1 MTRSHRFSTVPSVR
15 LPGVLKALTIPK
27 ARYEVF
33 EGEEDDTTSGEHEMS
48 EISIDYSL
56 PLNYARPPLSPLAQQ
71 FEQND
76 TSNSGNFVRTMRY
89 ISLESRRKRS
99 ADNYE
104 TFFFTDKKCM
114 DRAAF
119 MAARLKQSFSTIFA
133 DIELDN
139 YRHPYSSFYSNPQ
152 SPTRGTYIPPPPIP
166 TPSVSSD
173 RRGRGASPIP
183 TTSPRIH
190 PIDPPAA
197 ALDVNLPLTLAKHIA
212 SRLYT
217 LNFLFFLLPHTPA
230 RANFIQQLQ
239 DSMSRMGDPALRDK
253 RGGLESHFAVRWA
266 LDEVFSGSLL
276 SNHKSKIVE
285 RAREVLERCLES
297 EEKLSMSEKE
307 CMYIFHGLMSGV
319 DWEKE
324 GCWRIVGVPLELSEE
339 MSKIQVGVVEG
350 VQVPG
355 GIDDGAFFE
364 AVVGAQRV

>member
-27 ARYEVF
+27 ARYEAF

-56 PLNYARPPLSPLAQQ
+56 PLGYARPPVSPLAQQ

-89 ISLESRRKRS
+89 ISLEARRKRS
-99 ADNYE
+99 GDMP
-104 TFFFTDKKCM
+104 FFFTDKKCM

-139 YRHPYSSFYSNPQ
+139 YRHPYSSYDRTFHPNPQ
-152 SPTRGTYIPPPPIP
+152 SPTRGTYAPPQLIP

-173 RRGRGASPIP
+173 RRGRGASSGP
-183 TTSPRIH
+183 TTPPRIVK
-190 PIDPPAA
+190 PTDPTAA
-197 ALDVNLPLTLAKHIA
+197 ASDVNLPLTLAKHIA

-217 LNFLFFLLPHTPA
+217 LNFLLFLLPHTPA
-230 RANFIQQLQ
+230 RANYLQQIQ

-285 RAREVLERCLES
+285 RARAVIERCLES
-297 EEKLSMSEKE
+297 EEKLSMAEKE
-307 CMYIFHGLMSGV
+307 CMYIFHGLMSGL

-324 GCWRIVGVPLELSEE
+324 GCWRIVGVPVELSEE
-339 MSKIQVGVVEG
+339 MSKIQVGV
-350 VQVPG
+350 QVPS